1 MSKVKKLILLELEDV
16 NLILNNSRIIRDL
29 NLKVADEQIV
39 GIIGSAEA
47 GKTVLFDI
55 ISGFYKAT
63 KGKIIFRGKNI
74 IGMHP
79 HEINK
84 LGIAYVFQH
93 NNNFSDL
100 SVEDNIRIGLY
111 NKISYGPLDALLKT
125 EMFINQESLLDKKI
139 DDLLDMFDLRKYKK
153 IPAKDLSKDLQVRLG
168 LARAMA
174 SSPRLLL
181 LDNLTDSLDKN
192 QTQDFI
198 SRIETINRRY
208 KTSIVIT
215 DDNIELLSN
224 VCSQISVMEYG
235 MIIATDTPEV
245 IRNNSVLRSIY
256 SGEKL
261 GGGF

>member
-1 MSKVKKLILLELEDV
+1 MRFSLI
-16 NLILNNSRIIRDL
+16 
-29 NLKVADEQIV
+29 
-39 GIIGSAEA
+39 
-47 GKTVLFDI
+47 
-55 ISGFYKAT
+55 
-63 KGKIIFRGKNI
+63 
-74 IGMHP
+74 
-79 HEINK
+79 
-84 LGIAYVFQH
+84 
-93 NNNFSDL
+93 
-100 SVEDNIRIGLY
+100 
-111 NKISYGPLDALLKT
+111 
-125 EMFINQESLLDKKI
+125 
-139 DDLLDMFDLRKYKK
+139 
-153 IPAKDLSKDLQVRLG
+153 
-168 LARAMA
+168 
-174 SSPRLLL
+174 RLLL

-192 QTQDFI
+192 QTQNFI